1 MNHLAFNEGSELT
14 DSPIQMSSVKLKW
27 IKPRLENIVGPPAHV
42 MMSFYVTF
50 MSDKRMTTVTNN
62 QCQ

>member
-1 MNHLAFNEGSELT
+1 
-14 DSPIQMSSVKLKW
+14 MSSVKLKW